1 VYIATAKGDRTIY
14 TRRHRTWREIPFFL
28 PNGEVFVA
36 DHETHA
42 RSRGEDRHT
51 DYELEN
57 LLFIFK

>member
-1 VYIATAKGDRTIY
+1 M
-14 TRRHRTWREIPFFL
+14 
-28 PNGEVFVA
+28 PNEEVFVA

>member
-1 VYIATAKGDRTIY
+1 MLQKVIGLYIHGDTE
-14 TRRHRTWREIPFFL
+14 HGEKFPSL
-28 PNGEVFVA
+28 PMPNEEVFVA